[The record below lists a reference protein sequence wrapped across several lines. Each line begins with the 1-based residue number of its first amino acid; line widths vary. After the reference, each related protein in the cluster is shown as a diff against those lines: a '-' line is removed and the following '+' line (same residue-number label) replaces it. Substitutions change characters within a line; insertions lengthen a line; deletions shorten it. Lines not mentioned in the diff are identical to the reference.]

1 MDIRVGTMKPM
12 LEGGSLR
19 SALQRATQHAL
30 ACDALQ
36 PIESTLHIIEDS
48 GVRFLVRQL
57 SPLGRQRLD
66 TRRARGAGT
75 TPNPFLP
82 FDPNLFV
89 ADISRTHVAL
99 LNKFAL
105 IAQHMLIVTRR
116 FEAQEA
122 LLKDTDFEALRAC
135 LAQVDGLI
143 FYNGGAAAGASQAH
157 KHLQMVPL
165 PLEDIGPSTPIDAVL
180 ECVQAQTGIVTIPDL
195 TFPHAFAWLEPEL
208 FEHGSDSA
216 AHLASLY
223 SQLHRRIGIDAVE
236 RNGEQYQSA
245 PWNLLVTRRWML
257 AVPRRRED
265 FQGVPI
271 NALGF
276 AGSLF
281 ARDEK
286 QFETIAGAGPM
297 AALAAVSGLR

>member
-1 MDIRVGTMKPM
+1 MKPM
-12 LEGGSLR
+12 LKGGALE

-36 PIESTLHIIEDS
+36 PIESVLHVIEDS

-57 SPLGRQRLD
+57 SLLGQQRLD
-66 TRRARGAGT
+66 SRRTRVAGA

-82 FDPNLFV
+82 FDSNLFV
-89 ADISRTHVAL
+89 ADISPTHVAL

-105 IAQHMLIVTRR
+105 IPQHMLIVTRR

-122 LLKDTDFEALRAC
+122 LLRDADFEALCAC

-143 FYNGGAAAGASQAH
+143 FHNGGAAAGASQAH
-157 KHLQMVPL
+157 RHLQMVPL
-165 PLEDIGPSTPIDAVL
+165 PFEGIGPPTPIDAVI
-180 ECVQAQTGIVTIPDL
+180 ESAQAQTGILTVPDL
-195 TFPHAFAWLEPEL
+195 TFPHALAWLEPEL
-208 FEHGSDSA
+208 FEHARDPV

-223 SQLHRRIGIDAVE
+223 SQLHRRIGIHAVE

-257 AVPRRRED
+257 AVPRQRED

-281 ARDEK
+281 VRDEE

-297 AALAAVSGLR
+297 AALTAVSGLPV

>member
-1 MDIRVGTMKPM
+1 M
-12 LEGGSLR
+12 LERGTLR

-36 PIESTLHIIEDS
+36 PIESALHVIEDA

-66 TRRARGAGT
+66 SRRARGAGA

-82 FDPNLFV
+82 FDLNLFV
-89 ADISRTHVAL
+89 ADISPTHVAL

-105 IAQHMLIVTRR
+105 IPQHMLIVTRR

-122 LLKDTDFEALRAC
+122 LLRDADFEALCAC
-135 LAQVDGLI
+135 LAQVDSLI
-143 FYNGGAAAGASQAH
+143 FYNGGTAAGASQAH
-157 KHLQMVPL
+157 RHLQMVPL
-165 PLEDIGPSTPIDAVL
+165 PLEGIGPPTPIDAVI
-180 ECVQAQTGIVTIPDL
+180 ESVPAQAGILTVPDL
-195 TFPHAFAWLEPEL
+195 TFPHAFAWLGPEL
-208 FEHGSDSA
+208 FEHSSSPV
-216 AHLASLY
+216 AHVASLY
-223 SQLHRRIGIDAVE
+223 SQLHRHIGIHAIE

-257 AVPRRRED
+257 AVPRQRED

-281 ARDEK
+281 VRDEK

-297 AALAAVSGLR
+297 AALTAVSGLRSA